1 MSSDLAARLAASL
14 GVPAALLCVAVHEP
28 LLSISLPG
36 LSLCLR
42 LSCGRCWPALHW
54 PLLLLPLLLLL
65 LVVHLLEILGTQLQ
79 GPCRAVGGRVPL
91 LAGSSVAG
99 RSGGLPGHG
108 AVGCN
113 GGLSSRCSS
122 SSSAGWGLEKP
133 WMGCCWEAVGSWSM
147 VPRLERAVS
156 LARLLRLRLNRAP
169 RLAGG
174 AGLVLIRAELRL
186 LFGLQPA
193 VAVSTECSRLGR
205 HELQADP
212 HGPWSL
218 SDIKRS
224 QNPWQSCVC
233 RAAEPV
239 EHSAAGFGST
249 SSSRG
254 SI

>member
-1 MSSDLAARLAASL
+1 MSSDLAAQLAASL

-28 LLSISLPG
+28 LLSISLPE

-54 PLLLLPLLLLL
+54 PLLLLLLLLL
-65 LVVHLLEILGTQLQ
+65 LLHLLEILGTQLQ

-108 AVGCN
+108 AVGCG

-122 SSSAGWGLEKP
+122 SGSAGWGLEKP
-133 WMGCCWEAVGSWSM
+133 WMGCCWEAVGSWSL
-147 VPRLERAVS
+147 VARLERAVS
-156 LARLLRLRLNRAP
+156 LTRLLRLRLSRAP

-186 LFGLQPA
+186 LFSLQPA
-193 VAVSTECSRLGR
+193 ATVGTECSRLVDR
-205 HELQADP
+205 EDMNCKQT

-218 SDIKRS
+218 SGIERS
-224 QNPWQSCVC
+224 QN
-233 RAAEPV
+233 
-239 EHSAAGFGST
+239 T
-249 SSSRG
+249 
-254 SI
+254 